1 MYTINSY
8 KNEAELTYNTTM
20 TYFCGIGSYMCGFP
34 TPKKAPAPNN
44 EVVNA
49 IPKEITK
56 KEILAAFG
64 ATADPKQDI
73 SLKATKLKDPYGI
86 EILKAFGAII

>member
-1 MYTINSY
+1 MSY
-8 KNEAELTYNTTM
+8 L
-20 TYFCGIGSYMCGFP
+20 CGIGSYMCGFP

-49 IPKEITK
+49 IPKEITE
-56 KEILAAFG
+56 KEIHAAFG
-64 ATADPKQDI
+64 ATNHTEINQRSPIEKNSIKNPD
-73 SLKATKLKDPYGI
+73 GI